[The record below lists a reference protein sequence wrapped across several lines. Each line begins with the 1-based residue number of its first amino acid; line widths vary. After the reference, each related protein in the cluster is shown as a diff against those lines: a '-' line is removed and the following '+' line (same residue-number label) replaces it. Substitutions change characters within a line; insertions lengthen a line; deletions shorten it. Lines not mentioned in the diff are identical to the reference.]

1 MRIVILSLAM
11 AVLVFSFLP
20 GCSHIKT
27 EPVTQYVDDSTITT
41 EAKWIIANDPDAQ
54 FFKIKVKTIQGKVE
68 LDGFVT
74 NNKTESRLVDKIL
87 ALDGVKSVTSRL
99 QLMKK

>member
-1 MRIVILSLAM
+1 MM
-11 AVLVFSFLP
+11 LVFSFLP

-41 EAKWIIANDPDAQ
+41 EVKWIIANDPDAQ

-74 NNKTESRLVDKIL
+74 SNKTESRLVDKIL
-87 ALDGVKSVTSRL
+87 EINGVKSVRSSL
-99 QLMKK
+99 QLKKK